1 MTNELLLY
9 EGSNDCINSCIEVPE
24 EEKGP
29 FMTFAASSTSSK
41 SDIECQVVPSS
52 FESIAID
59 QCLTLSN
66 RCGGRSDESIYTDS
80 IKICNISMRTN
91 ICFQNISREMN
102 NTFFNFF
109 YSQTPPCPSASTDML
124 RSTRVYIAS
133 YKIITV
139 GTL

>member
-1 MTNELLLY
+1 MVHVLIRFLIMILY
-9 EGSNDCINSCIEVPE
+9 ICIEVPE

-80 IKICNISMRTN
+80 IKICNI
-91 ICFQNISREMN
+91 FH
-102 NTFFNFF
+102 
-109 YSQTPPCPSASTDML
+109 A
-124 RSTRVYIAS
+124 
-133 YKIITV
+133 YKHLFSKTYP
-139 GTL
+139 GK